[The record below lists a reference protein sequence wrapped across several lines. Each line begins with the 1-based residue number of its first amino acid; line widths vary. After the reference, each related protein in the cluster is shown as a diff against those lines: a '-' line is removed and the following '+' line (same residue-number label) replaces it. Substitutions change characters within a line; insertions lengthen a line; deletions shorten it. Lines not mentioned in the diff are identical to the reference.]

1 MEAATAAEVGV
12 GMGVGGGGKGC
23 VHSASWVLAR
33 EGSEVGCRRR
43 RDLFCPRGTHGWGW
57 QGADLS
63 PLFAPAF
70 PPRLPIDY
78 YCAPALR
85 VVVDRYSE
93 ALARVDCGG
102 LTIARWSTHGGAAVA
117 AGRRRCVHSRKPP
130 HVS

>member
-1 MEAATAAEVGV
+1 MCPGSGGGMEAATAAEVGV
-12 GMGVGGGGKGC
+12 GMGVGGGGKGG

-33 EGSEVGCRRR
+33 EGSEVGWRRR

-70 PPRLPIDY
+70 PPRLPIDCS
-78 YCAPALR
+78 CAPVPR

-93 ALARVDCGG
+93 ALA
-102 LTIARWSTHGGAAVA
+102 LWIA
-117 AGRRRCVHSRKPP
+117 AG
-130 HVS
+130 